1 MFDSNDFLVRLQNG
15 ETAEQIAASITEALN
30 KAETAYKAELEADR
44 LAKEAE
50 VAKRANLQSH
60 AQKVAD
66 AMNAMFED
74 CYPEYDGARI
84 KAEDIIDINEM
95 IVGLGSM
102 FQKAKT
108 SAPVRKVKV
117 IKSSADEAIADFL
130 NSVGLL

>member
-1 MFDSNDFLVRLQNG
+1 MFESNDFLVRLQNG

-66 AMNAMFED
+66 AMNEMFAD
-74 CYPEYDGARI
+74 CWPEYGGAEI
-84 KAEDIIDINEM
+84 KAEDIIDISEM
-95 IVGLGSM
+95 VIGLGSM

-117 IKSSADEAIADFL
+117 IKSNADEAIADFL

>member
-74 CYPEYDGARI
+74 CWPEYADAKI
-84 KAEDIIDINEM
+84 KAEDIIDISEM
-95 IVGLGSM
+95 VIGLGSM

-108 SAPVRKVKV
+108 RAPVRKVKV
-117 IKSSADEAIADFL
+117 IKSNADEAIADFL

>member
-1 MFDSNDFLVRLQNG
+1 MFDNNDFLVRLQNG

-66 AMNAMFED
+66 AMFAD
-74 CYPEYDGARI
+74 CWPEYAGAEI
-84 KAEDIIDINEM
+84 KAEDIIDISEM
-95 IVGLGSM
+95 VIGLGSM

>member
-50 VAKRANLQSH
+50 IAKRTNLQSH

-66 AMNAMFED
+66 AMNAMFAD
-74 CYPEYDGARI
+74 CWPEYAGAEI
-84 KAEDIIDINEM
+84 KAEDIIDISEM
-95 IVGLGSM
+95 VIGLGSM

-108 SAPVRKVKV
+108 SVPVRKVKV
-117 IKSSADEAIADFL
+117 IKSNADEAIADFL